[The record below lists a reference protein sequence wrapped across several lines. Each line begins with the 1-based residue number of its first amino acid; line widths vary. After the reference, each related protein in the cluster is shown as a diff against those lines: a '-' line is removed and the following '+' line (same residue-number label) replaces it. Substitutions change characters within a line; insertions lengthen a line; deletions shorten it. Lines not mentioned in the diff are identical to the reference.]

1 MTICRACGCIII
13 DGQCACTQQRVPLHL
28 GALCRC
34 GACVDM
40 AGNDAYAPG
49 GEPLVWKPDYCA
61 SCGDAVGEPGSR
73 AALEAENAL
82 LRHRLTLRRSWARA
96 MRKALREERVLLGV
110 AEAELADAK
119 ALTAELERLQAGPQT
134 ETVNK
139 LLALAHDLAHDDD
152 RALCE
157 EAAMRLQAL
166 EREREASAAR
176 LAALEWLREHSL
188 HMRWAG
194 WGSCG
199 GWGPELVR
207 CIVAHADDFY
217 SALSDAVGAEVGP
230 REGEQR

>member
-1 MTICRACGCIII
+1 MSDITNYCPLCEDCARLAERAE
-13 DGQCACTQQRVPLHL
+13 ARV
-28 GALCRC
+28 A
-34 GACVDM
+34 
-40 AGNDAYAPG
+40 
-49 GEPLVWKPDYCA
+49 E
-61 SCGDAVGEPGSR
+61 
-73 AALEAENAL
+73 LEQKTAL

-110 AEAELADAK
+110 AEAELASAK
-119 ALTAELERLQAGPQT
+119 ALTKELEALQAGPQT
-134 ETVNK
+134 ETVIK
-139 LLALAHDLAHDDD
+139 LLALAHDLGADDD

-157 EAAMRLQAL
+157 EAARRLQAL
-166 EREREASAAR
+166 ERERDAERELSAAR

-194 WGSCG
+194 CGSCG